1 MSELAAEL
9 IETVTVAVD
18 RMIPVELEVPVTIP
32 IDAELT
38 VPVSRTIPIQV
49 EVPVVMD
56 VPVDIPLG
64 ETRLGEY
71 LRGLSESLRR
81 MAAE

>member
-1 MSELAAEL
+1 M
-9 IETVTVAVD
+9 D
-18 RMIPVELEVPVTIP
+18 RKLKGSRVRNNPRVELEVPVTIP

-38 VPVSRTIPIQV
+38 VPVSRTIPIQI
-49 EVPVVMD
+49 EAPVVMT

-64 ETRLGEY
+64 ETPLGDY
-71 LRGLSESLRR
+71 LRGLSDSLRQ